1 MRKLAPFH
9 SHNRYYNHIQ
19 GSDYLSQ
26 CDILGEGRNIQSPG
40 KDYICLRNVRLNLPH
55 VFHRHPS
62 PNGTETENLAHLS
75 LENVEKQTNEVFEKN
90 QCCKQCFQLY
100 EYRYLILLVD
110 INRVGTTGFNTW

>member
-75 LENVEKQTNEVFEKN
+75 LENVENKQMK
-90 QCCKQCFQLY
+90 
-100 EYRYLILLVD
+100 YLKKKKKISVANSVSNFMNIDIWFINLVG
-110 INRVGTTGFNTW
+110 NTGY